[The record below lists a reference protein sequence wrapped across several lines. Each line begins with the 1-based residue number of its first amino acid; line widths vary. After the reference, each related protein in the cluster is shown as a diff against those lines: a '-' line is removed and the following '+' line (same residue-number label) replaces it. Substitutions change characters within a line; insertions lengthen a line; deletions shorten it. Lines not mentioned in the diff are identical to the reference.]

1 MYIFDGLL
9 LDTFYYLKQAPKN
22 QNNSKFI
29 KEQELLT
36 N

>member
-1 MYIFDGLL
+1 LMGCYFLL
-9 LDTFYYLKQAPKN
+9 LEKGPKS

-29 KEQELLT
+29 KEQDILT

>member
-1 MYIFDGLL
+1 MVFYFLL
-9 LDTFYYLKQAPKN
+9 LKKAPKS

-29 KEQELLT
+29 KEQEMLT